1 MYFLLL
7 RSLAPDPQEQP
18 QLSPSRHALALV
30 ADSPT
35 PLLQPHSTSDNTTT
49 TAITTAANTTA
60 ANTTASASGDA
71 DTVTASASQQQQ
83 RQQQLRDCVRPFWD
97 TEHSG
102 ALLQPA
108 LDLDGRGRSW
118 CKRFSTKAA
127 AGAGEADMT
136 AGTFGV
142 TIRVCVYV
150 IIH

>member
-7 RSLAPDPQEQP
+7 RSLAPDPLQQP
-18 QLSPSRHALALV
+18 QLSPSRHALAL
-30 ADSPT
+30 AAASPT
-35 PLLQPHSTSDNTTT
+35 PLLKPHSTAESCTTT
-49 TAITTAANTTA
+49 TAATAGATT
-60 ANTTASASGDA
+60 GA

-83 RQQQLRDCVRPFWD
+83 HQQQLRDCVRPFWD

-142 TIRVCVYV
+142 TIRVYV
-150 IIH
+150 NAHYILHCYT

>member
-7 RSLAPDPQEQP
+7 RSLAPDPLQQP
-18 QLSPSRHALALV
+18 QLSPSRHAIALV
-30 ADSPT
+30 AGSPT
-35 PLLQPHSTSDNTTT
+35 SLQPHSTSNNTTT
-49 TAITTAANTTA
+49 TAITTAANA
-60 ANTTASASGDA
+60 TASASGDA

-83 RQQQLRDCVRPFWD
+83 HQQHLRDCVRPFWD
-97 TEHSG
+97 SEHSG

-136 AGTFGV
+136 AGIFGV
-142 TIRVCVYV
+142 TIRASAQFLL
-150 IIH
+150 